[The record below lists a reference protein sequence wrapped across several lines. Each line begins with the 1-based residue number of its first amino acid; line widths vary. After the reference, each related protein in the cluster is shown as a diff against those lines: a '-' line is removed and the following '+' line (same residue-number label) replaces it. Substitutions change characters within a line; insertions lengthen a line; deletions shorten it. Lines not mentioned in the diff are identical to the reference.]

1 MMSPKKIES
10 IQALRGIA
18 ALMVLFS
25 HYMFFVTDPAQAA
38 VARFLFLSGGAGVD
52 LFFVIAGFVL
62 VTSTQEAN
70 GTLSYAA
77 TFAARRLLRIWPAYI
92 AATVLFLLTIRGTPW
107 LADVSNLVQS
117 LRSLL
122 FLPLSP
128 ADSPFFGYAVLEVGW
143 TLNYEIYF
151 YAVAALTML
160 CGRRRWAALF
170 AWIAISVIVVPAAMG
185 VFSLNV
191 KTPYGL
197 PSYLG
202 LMTNS
207 IILDFAAGVLIGL
220 LYQSRLPVPPKRLVY
235 LTVAVGFTLLSV
247 QFFGRVQAGH
257 GIARYGFSC
266 AVIMLGLAWADKG
279 RFRIP
284 VPSSLV
290 WLGGVSYSLYLTHT
304 TVNQVLH
311 TGAHS
316 IGLGAATTGFGMLCL
331 STLVSIAFAYAFSR
345 VFEIRLTRPLDRRLR
360 SAQHGATIAASR
372 RADLGGQFRPIDQ

>member
-1 MMSPKKIES
+1 MASPKKIES
-10 IQALRGIA
+10 IQALRGVA

-25 HYMFFVTDPAQAA
+25 HYMFFVTDPAQAPI
-38 VARFLFLSGGAGVD
+38 ARFLFLSGGAGVD

-62 VTSTQEAN
+62 VTSTSEAN
-70 GTLSYAA
+70 GTFSYAA

-92 AATVLFLLTIRGTPW
+92 AATVLFVLAIRGMPW
-107 LADVSNLVQS
+107 LGDASSLAQS

-128 ADSPFFGYAVLEVGW
+128 AHSPFFGYAVLEVGW

-151 YAVAALTML
+151 YSVAALTML
-160 CGRRRWAALF
+160 CGRWRWAALF
-170 AWIAISVIVVPAAMG
+170 AWLAILVIIVPAAMG

-197 PSYLG
+197 PAYLG

-220 LYQSRLPVPPKRLVY
+220 LYQSRLPAPPRWLVY
-235 LTVAVGFTLLSV
+235 LTVALGCTLLSV

-257 GIARYGFSC
+257 GMARYGFSSS
-266 AVIMLGLAWADKG
+266 IIILGLTWAVKG
-279 RFRIP
+279 GFR
-284 VPSSLV
+284 VPAPRTLV

-304 TVNQVLH
+304 TINLLLH
-311 TGAHS
+311 KGANL
-316 IGLGAATTGFGMLCL
+316 IGLGAITSGFGMLCF
-331 STLVSIAFAYAFSR
+331 STLISIAFAYAFAQ
-345 VFEIRLTRPLDRRLR
+345 VFEIRVTRRLDRRLR
-360 SAQHGATIAASR
+360 SVQHGEPRPSTPVE
-372 RADLGGQFRPIDQ
+372 LGRLYRPID